1 MDVIYDSFMV
11 AVCVLLLITAAA
23 ILRSAFGR
31 GGGEVGGW
39 ETSGAWRRLRAVA
52 RVTIAEGLRM
62 KLAIVFIGLLVV
74 TLPALFLMAKGD
86 GTIKGRVQMFL
97 GYSIGLTGFYLS
109 LLTIFFS
116 CRTLANEIATQ
127 QIVILATKPVPRW
140 QILMGK
146 WLGIMI
152 LDVMLVAFAML
163 FTYGGARWI
172 VGNFERR
179 LRDELANRGGLT
191 VEQAD
196 DCIAAIND
204 VRGPGGQGAA
214 SPIIPALAAA
224 LGRSN
229 EQIIELLLKLPEPVR
244 MDLRRLDE
252 LRRQVLTARAAVKPD
267 PPDLSKSIDEYY
279 AMLKKE
285 NRLPSGPEWPIERI
299 RDSIRAVISGQ
310 FTTVPYLAYRE
321 WSMKGPAP
329 KADDKFLLS
338 IRYKIRV
345 GGYARDLVLPN
356 GLKFPENTFFPQ
368 WIIGDR
374 KSPSHY
380 IPNTE
385 PEAVNAFHEI
395 EVPNKV
401 VEPDGTIRVTLVNQ
415 DPRHVDAIVPLEDGL
430 EVLYRVGSF
439 EENLVTAG
447 LALLPSLGLLAALG
461 LLLSTFCTFPV
472 AVLVSLVL
480 FGICSTRGLLS
491 EALAMTPSLTPA
503 HLSPREKVRRIATWG
518 MFEAVSLGEL
528 DPAEMT
534 LQGRHIGWPVL
545 GEEALYVMVIR
556 GGVLLFVGVLV
567 FRRRELA
574 AVIV

>member
-39 ETSGAWRRLRAVA
+39 EASGAWRRLRAVA

-62 KLAIVFIGLLVV
+62 KLAIVFIGLLVI
-74 TLPALFLMAKGD
+74 TLPALCFAAKGD

-140 QILMGK
+140 QILVGK
-146 WLGIMI
+146 WLGIMV
-152 LDVMLVAFAML
+152 LNVMLVAFAMV
-163 FTYGGARWI
+163 FTYAGTRWI
-172 VGNFERR
+172 VGRFERS

-196 DCIAAIND
+196 DCVAAITD
-204 VRGPGGQGAA
+204 VRGPGGQGAF
-214 SPIIPALAAA
+214 SPIIPAMAAA
-224 LGRSN
+224 LGRSE
-229 EQIIELLLKLPEPVR
+229 EQIADLLLKLPEPVR

-252 LRRQVLTARAAVKPD
+252 LRRQVLTARAAVKPEE
-267 PPDLSKSIDEYY
+267 PDLRKAIDEYY
-279 AMLKKE
+279 KKLE
-285 NRLPSGPEWPIERI
+285 QEKRLPNGPEWPMDRI
-299 RDSIRAVISGQ
+299 RDTIRAVVSGQ
-310 FTTVPYLAYRE
+310 FTTVPYMGYRE
-321 WSMKGPAP
+321 WKMKGPVP
-329 KADDKFLLS
+329 KADDKFLFS
-338 IRYKIRV
+338 VRYKIRI
-345 GGYARDLVLPN
+345 GGYAGDLVLPN

-374 KSPSHY
+374 KSPTHF
-380 IPNTE
+380 IPRTV
-385 PEAVNAFHEI
+385 PEAMNAFHELEI
-395 EVPNKV
+395 PNNV

-415 DPRHVDAIVPLEDGL
+415 DPRRVDAIVPLEDGL

-447 LALLPSLGLLAALG
+447 LAMLPSLGLLAALG
-461 LLLSTFCTFPV
+461 LLLTTFCTFPV

-480 FGICSTRGLLS
+480 FGVCETRGLMA
-491 EALAMTPSLTPA
+491 EALAMTPAQAPA
-503 HLSPREKVRRIATWG
+503 HMTARDKFRRIATQG

-528 DPAEMT
+528 DPPEMT
-534 LQGRHIGWPVL
+534 LQGRNIGWPAL
-545 GEEALYVMVIR
+545 AEETLNVMVLR

>member
-31 GGGEVGGW
+31 SGGEVGGW
-39 ETSGAWRRLRAVA
+39 ELSGAWRRLRAVA

-74 TLPALFLMAKGD
+74 TLPALCFAAKGD

-97 GYSIGLTGFYLS
+97 GYSVGLTSFYLS

-140 QILMGK
+140 QILVGK

-152 LDVMLVAFAML
+152 LNVMLVAFAMV
-163 FTYGGARWI
+163 FTYAGTRWI
-172 VGNFERR
+172 VGGFQRT

-191 VEQAD
+191 IEQAD

-204 VRGPGGQGAA
+204 VRGPGGTGAE
-214 SPIIPALAAA
+214 SPIVPAMAAA
-224 LGRSN
+224 LGRSE
-229 EQIIELLLKLPEPVR
+229 EQIAELLLKLPEPVR

-252 LRRQVLTARAAVKPD
+252 LRRQVLTARAAVKPEE
-267 PPDLSKSIDEYY
+267 PDLSKAIDQYY
-279 AMLKKE
+279 KMLEKE
-285 NRLPSGPEWPIERI
+285 KRLPSGPEWPLDRI
-299 RDSIRAVISGQ
+299 LETIRAVVSGQ
-310 FTTVPYLAYRE
+310 FTTVPYMAMRE
-321 WSMKGPAP
+321 WHLKGPVP
-329 KADDKFLLS
+329 RADDKFLFS
-338 IRYKIRV
+338 VRYKIRI
-345 GGYARDLVLPN
+345 GGYAGDLVLPN
-356 GLKFPENTFFPQ
+356 GLKFPENTFFAQ
-368 WIIGDR
+368 WIMGDR
-374 KSPSHY
+374 KSPNHY
-380 IPNTE
+380 IPRTA
-385 PEAVNAFHEI
+385 PEAMNAFHEI
-395 EVPNKV
+395 EIPNNV
-401 VEPDGTIRVTLVNQ
+401 VEPDGTIKVTLVNQ
-415 DPRHVDAIVPLEDGL
+415 DPRRVDAIVPLEDGL

-447 LALLPSLGLLAALG
+447 LALVPSLGLLAALG

-480 FGICSTRGLLS
+480 FGICATRGLLT
-491 EALAMTPSLTPA
+491 EALAMTPSQTPA
-503 HLSPREKVRRIATWG
+503 HLTERDKLRRLATRG
-518 MFEAVSLGEL
+518 MFEAVSLGDL
-528 DPAEMT
+528 DPSEMT
-534 LQGRHIGWPVL
+534 LQGRNIGWPEL
-545 GEEALYVMVIR
+545 GEEALKVMVAR
-556 GGVLLFVGVLV
+556 GGLLLFAGVLV
-567 FRRRELA
+567 LRRRELA